1 VVAKLRDPAVRER
14 FAALLA
20 SFAVPLD
27 GVRLAWTASRA
38 GFECVGLSIAEIAA
52 REGKRPAEAMC
63 DLLVE
68 EQLAALCVLE
78 AADDS
83 LVEPFLR
90 HPKFML
96 GTDGIYFPEGCIHPR
111 VYGSTARIL
120 GPLVRE
126 RKLFSLEEAVRKMTS
141 VPAERFG
148 LIDRGVLREG
158 AVADVVVFNPETVA
172 DRATYESPHQLSVG
186 IEHVL
191 VGGVEVF
198 ADGAPIESLGP
209 ELPGRAIRFN
219 VI

>member
-1 VVAKLRDPAVRER
+1 
-14 FAALLA
+14 LA
-20 SFAVPLD
+20 SFAAPLD
-27 GVRLAWTASRA
+27 RVRLAWTATRA
-38 GFECVGLSIAEIAA
+38 GFESVGLSIAEIAV
-52 REGKRPAEAMC
+52 RERKSPAEAMC
-63 DLLVE
+63 DLLIE

-83 LVEPFLR
+83 LVEPFLQ

-96 GTDGIYFPEGCIHPR
+96 GTDGIYFPEGGIHPR

-148 LIDRGVLREG
+148 LIDRGVVREG
-158 AVADVVVFNPETVA
+158 AVADVVVFDPETIA
-172 DRATYESPHQLSVG
+172 DRATYEKPHQLSVG

-198 ADGAPIESLGP
+198 AHGQPAENLGP
-209 ELPGRAIRFN
+209 NLPGRFLRFN
-219 VI
+219 VAD